1 MIPPATGTRARNAR
15 GFNLQSLD
23 ALRGLLAT
31 YVVLGHARW
40 LLWAGHKSWM
50 AQPHSL
56 WVKALVYASS
66 SLRYGH
72 EAVMVFFVLSG
83 FFIHFRAAEKLAE
96 GRTPTMNTLEFFKR
110 RADRLLPPYAFALLL
125 TLALDGIG
133 RIFFPLLYN
142 AATGD
147 ALLDAQMGGNGNFS
161 AAAVLPALLVLP
173 HSLGV
178 NFGTNGPLWSLGYEV
193 VYYALYPA
201 WLAARRAGA
210 VAAYGGA
217 MIFAIAISFFVKF
230 DFFRSVLIHYPI
242 WIAGAGLA
250 EMLLKRRFPIGCIAA
265 ALVTLAAFSAAQV
278 QPPAAVLIALYSL
291 GGAAA
296 VCAFALLPEVVRTTR
311 AHAWLESLGLRS
323 YTIYVCHFPML
334 AFLSAWSFQ
343 KLGARPMSGWLALG
357 GALATIAGCCA
368 AFELCERRF
377 LHARLKAPPE
387 NP

>member
-1 MIPPATGTRARNAR
+1 LR
-15 GFNLQSLD
+15 SLD

-40 LLWAGHKSWM
+40 LLWAGHKTWM
-50 AQPHSL
+50 AQPH
-56 WVKALVYASS
+56 ALLAKMIVYASS
-66 SLRYGH
+66 SLRFGH

-96 GRTPTMNTLEFFKR
+96 GCVPTMNTAKFFKR
-110 RADRLLPPYAFALLL
+110 RAHRLVPPYAFALLL
-125 TLALDGIG
+125 TLTLDGVG
-133 RIFFPLLYN
+133 RIFFPTLYN

-147 ALLDAQMGGNGNFS
+147 ALLDTQTGANGNFS
-161 AAAVLPALLVLP
+161 AAAVLPALTVLP
-173 HSLGV
+173 HGLGV
-178 NFGTNGPLWSLGYEV
+178 NFGTNGPLWSLAYEV

-217 MIFAIAISFFVKF
+217 VFFIIAISFFVRF

-250 EMLLKRRFPIGCIAA
+250 ELLLKRRFPIGSIAA
-265 ALVTLAAFSAAQV
+265 ALVTLAAFSTAQF
-278 QPPAAVLIALYSL
+278 QPPAAALIALYAL

-296 VCAFALLPEVVRTTR
+296 VCAFALLPEAIRATR

-343 KLGARPMSGWLALG
+343 KIGARPMNGWLALG

-368 AFELCERRF
+368 AFELCERHF
-377 LHARLKAPPE
+377 LHARLKTPVE
-387 NP
+387 KK